1 MTNRNIAITWASN
14 RVIIDFTRA
23 GWRSFEK
30 VNRVL
35 GARFIRP
42 FVLRRELAAYIAAHE
57 AQGVFFD
64 TEGEE
69 LRYDG
74 GVYVVIRK
82 MQGVWYI
89 IDAYMTET
97 PAEFE
102 PIYFWQR
109 IQRGF
114 NYVLAKLVIG
124 WRVTKT
130 RAMNRLDACDL
141 AVAE

>member
-1 MTNRNIAITWASN
+1 MTNRNTAATWAST

-35 GARFIRP
+35 GVHYIRP
-42 FVLRRELAAYIAAHE
+42 FVLRNELAAYIAAHE
-57 AQGVFFD
+57 VQGRHFD

-82 MQGVWYI
+82 MQGIWYI

-97 PAEFE
+97 PSEFE

-109 IQRGF
+109 IRRGI

-130 RAMNRLDACDL
+130 RGMSRHDISELV
-141 AVAE
+141 VAD

>member
-1 MTNRNIAITWASN
+1 MTNRNFAATWASN
-14 RVIIDFTRA
+14 HVIIDFTHA

-42 FVLRRELAAYIAAHE
+42 FVLRNELAAYIAAHE
-57 AQGVFFD
+57 AQGHHFD

-97 PAEFE
+97 PADFE

-109 IQRGF
+109 IQRGV

-130 RAMNRLDACDL
+130 RGRNRLGISEL

>member
-1 MTNRNIAITWASN
+1 MTNRNFAATWTSS

-30 VNRVL
+30 VNRAL
-35 GARFIRP
+35 GVYYIRP
-42 FVLRRELAAYIAAHE
+42 FMLRNELAAYIAAHE

-64 TEGEE
+64 TESTDI
-69 LRYDG
+69 RYDG

-89 IDAYMTET
+89 IDAFMTET

-109 IQRGF
+109 IQRGV

-124 WRVTKT
+124 WRVIKT
-130 RAMNRLDACDL
+130 RAVSKLDLCEL

>member
-1 MTNRNIAITWASN
+1 MTNRNIAATWAST

-23 GWRSFEK
+23 AWRSFEK
-30 VNRVL
+30 VNRIL
-35 GARFIRP
+35 GAHYIRP
-42 FVLRRELAAYIAAHE
+42 FVLRNELAAYIAAHE
-57 AQGVFFD
+57 AQGHHFD

-89 IDAYMTET
+89 IDAYMTEP

-109 IQRGF
+109 IRRGI
-114 NYVLAKLVIG
+114 NYVLAKLIIG
-124 WRVTKT
+124 WRVIKT
-130 RAMNRLDACDL
+130 RGMNRLNLNEL
-141 AVAE
+141 AVVE

>member
-1 MTNRNIAITWASN
+1 MTNRNIAATWAST

-23 GWRSFEK
+23 GWHSFEK
-30 VNRVL
+30 VNKAL

-42 FVLRRELAAYIAAHE
+42 FVLRNELAAYIAAHE
-57 AQGVFFD
+57 AQGHHFD

-102 PIYFWQR
+102 PIL
-109 IQRGF
+109 
-114 NYVLAKLVIG
+114 LAAHS
-124 WRVTKT
+124 T
-130 RAMNRLDACDL
+130 RRQLRPGEAGHRLARHQDPCCEQTRL
-141 AVAE
+141 N